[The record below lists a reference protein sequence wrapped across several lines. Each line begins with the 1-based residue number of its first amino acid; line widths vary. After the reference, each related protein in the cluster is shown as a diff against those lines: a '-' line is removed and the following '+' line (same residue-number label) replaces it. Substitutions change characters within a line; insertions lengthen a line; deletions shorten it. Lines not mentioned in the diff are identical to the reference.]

1 MYAVE
6 ATNDSTTVQTHEDGS
21 SHGYGWGYDYGF
33 DAYVNGRGNNRREG
47 RERGRGTTVE
57 FATMTGASAIVSV
70 VGNGDTPGVLG
81 NIEVGSNDKKER
93 GWSGV
98 GIQGHSPVTREKG
111 KEKLDYSFLEEGS
124 SSSIGSIEDYTT
136 IRCTSSN
143 VRGGSSKPKFIE
155 VSGV

>member
-1 MYAVE
+1 MFACGSKVYAYCT
-6 ATNDSTTVQTHEDGS
+6 AMS
-21 SHGYGWGYDYGF
+21 
-33 DAYVNGRGNNRREG
+33 DANEKRSIEVPDLLPRLERITPAVPARG
-47 RERGRGTTVE
+47 GTTVE

-81 NIEVGSNDKKER
+81 NVEVGSNDKKER

-98 GIQGHSPVTREKG
+98 GIQGHSPMTREKG